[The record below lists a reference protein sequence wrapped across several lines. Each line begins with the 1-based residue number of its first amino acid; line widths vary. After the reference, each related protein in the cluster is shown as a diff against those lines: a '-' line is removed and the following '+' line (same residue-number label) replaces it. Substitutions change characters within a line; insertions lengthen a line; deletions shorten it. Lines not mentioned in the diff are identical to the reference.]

1 MKIYFTPEHFMDRKK
16 LSVLFI
22 ICMAN
27 SLIYTLPYL
36 QSTYYD
42 SMMAAYGFTHVQ
54 MGSLVS
60 AYGSFNIL
68 SNFFGGVAAD
78 LFDTKKL
85 FVFSMIA
92 TGLSGLYSA
101 TLPSYPVML
110 ALNIFWSVSTTLTF
124 WSAMIKAVKNLADGA
139 HQGRVFGFKETLCC
153 IITFVFSMS
162 ALAVFRFTGEDFVLL
177 LVLYS
182 AMHILVGLLVA
193 VFMPPLPPQ
202 GNTDVAQLI
211 KGIGAVIRL
220 KGVWLIGMTIFFTQL
235 VAIIFG
241 RFTPFLTNI
250 GGLSASTVALITIVA
265 TNGFANIGSLS
276 GGRISDAMGSPAKFI
291 ACVMAVIAVITVGF
305 MFIPW
310 GSGTVWLCVAVAVVF
325 RILNGALRSV
335 QFATM
340 AQVDIP
346 PQLIGT
352 ASGIISI
359 IGYMPD
365 IFGYTLCGMA
375 MENFPPIAAYRVI
388 FTGLVICCLMGM
400 AVSVTLHRYAK
411 IFKA

>member
-1 MKIYFTPEHFMDRKK
+1 MDKKK

-27 SLIYTLPYL
+27 SLIYTLPYM
-36 QSTYYD
+36 QTTYYD
-42 SMMAAYGFTHVQ
+42 SMQAAYGFTHIQ

-60 AYGSFNIL
+60 AYGAFNIL

-101 TLPSYPVML
+101 ALPSYPVML

-124 WSAMIKAVKNLADGA
+124 WSAMIKAVKSLADDA
-139 HQGRVFGFKETLCC
+139 HQGQIFGLKETICC
-153 IITFVFSMS
+153 IITFVFSVV
-162 ALAVFRFTGEDFVLL
+162 ALAIFRIAEENFILL
-177 LVLYS
+177 LVFYS
-182 AMHILVGLLVA
+182 LMHILIGILVA

-202 GNTDVAQLI
+202 GNADVAELL
-211 KGIGAVIRL
+211 KGIGDVLRL
-220 KGVWLIGMTIFFTQL
+220 KGVWLIGMTIFFTQMA
-235 VAIIFG
+235 AIIFG

-250 GGLSASTVALITIVA
+250 GGLSASTVAFITIVA

-276 GGRISDAMGSPAKFI
+276 GGKISDAIGSPAKFI
-291 ACVMAVIAVITVGF
+291 AFVMAIIVMITTAFLFVN
-305 MFIPW
+305 W
-310 GSGTVWLCVAVAVVF
+310 GRETVWICVAVAVIF

-340 AQVDIP
+340 SQVDIP
-346 PQLIGT
+346 PHLIGT

-375 MENFPPIAAYRVI
+375 MEKFSPVTSYRVI
-388 FTGLVICCLMGM
+388 FTGLILCCLMGM
-400 AVSVTLHRYAK
+400 LVSITLHRYSK
-411 IFKA
+411 RNKT

>member
-1 MKIYFTPEHFMDRKK
+1 MDRKK

-42 SMMAAYGFTHVQ
+42 SMQAAYGFTHMQ

-60 AYGSFNIL
+60 AYGIFNIFA
-68 SNFFGGVAAD
+68 NFFGGVAAD
-78 LFDTKKL
+78 AFDTKKL

-139 HQGRVFGFKETLCC
+139 HQGQVFGFKETMCC
-153 IITFVFSMS
+153 VITLFFSMT
-162 ALAVFRFTGEDFVLL
+162 ALAVFRLTGENFIIL

-182 AMHILVGLLVA
+182 VMHIVVGILVA
-193 VFMPPLPPQ
+193 IFMPELPPQ
-202 GNTDVAQLI
+202 GKPEIAGLV
-211 KGIGAVIRL
+211 KEIGDVIRL
-220 KGVWLIGMTIFFTQL
+220 KGVWLIGMTIFFTQMA
-235 VAIIFG
+235 AIIFG
-241 RFTPFLTNI
+241 RFTPFLTGV
-250 GGLSASTVALITIVA
+250 GGLSASAVALITIISA
-265 TNGFANIGSLS
+265 NGFANIGSMS
-276 GGRISDAMGSPAKFI
+276 GGKISDIMGSPAKFI
-291 ACVMAVIAVITVGF
+291 ACVLGVTATVTVVF
-305 MFIPW
+305 LFIPW
-310 GSGTVWLCVAVAVVF
+310 GPETVWLCVAVSVIF

-340 AQVDIP
+340 SQVNIP
-346 PQLIGT
+346 AHLIGT

-375 MENFPPIAAYRVI
+375 MENYAPVIAYRII
-388 FTGLVICCLMGM
+388 FSGLIVCCLMGM
-400 AVSVTLHRYAK
+400 AVSLALHRYSKTEK
-411 IFKA
+411 I

>member
-1 MKIYFTPEHFMDRKK
+1 MDKKK

-27 SLIYTLPYL
+27 SLIYTLPYI

-42 SMMAAYGFTHVQ
+42 SMQAAYGFTHVQ
-54 MGSLVS
+54 MGNLVS
-60 AYGSFNIL
+60 AYGIFNIF

-78 LFDTKKL
+78 AFDTKKL

-92 TGLSGLYSA
+92 TGVSGLYSA

-110 ALNIFWSVSTTLTF
+110 AINVFWSVSTTLTF
-124 WSAMIKAVKNLADGA
+124 WSAMIKAVKNLADDA
-139 HQGRVFGFKETLCC
+139 HQGQVFGFKETICC
-153 IITFVFSMS
+153 IITFVFSMA
-162 ALAVFRFTGEDFVLL
+162 ALAVFRLTGENFVIL

-182 AMHILVGLLVA
+182 VMHILIGVLVA
-193 VFMPPLPPQ
+193 IFMPSLPPE
-202 GNTDVAQLI
+202 GKPQLYGLV

-220 KGVWLIGMTIFFTQL
+220 KGVWLIGMTIFFTQFA
-235 VAIIFG
+235 AIIFG
-241 RFTPFLTNI
+241 RFTPFLTGI
-250 GGLSASTVALITIVA
+250 GGLSASTVAFITIVA
-265 TNGFANIGSLS
+265 ANGFANIGSLS
-276 GGRISDAMGSPAKFI
+276 GGKISDAMGSPSKFI
-291 ACVMAVIAVITVGF
+291 ACVLGVTALITVAF
-305 MFIPW
+305 LFIPW
-310 GSGTVWLCVAVAVVF
+310 GSETVWLCVLVAVVF

-340 AQVDIP
+340 SQVNIP

-359 IGYMPD
+359 IGYLPD

-375 MENFPPIAAYRVI
+375 MEKFRPIIAYKII
-388 FTGLVICCLMGM
+388 FTGLVVCCLVGM
-400 AVSVTLHRYAK
+400 MISLTLHRYSKHSRNTVAG
-411 IFKA
+411 I

>member
-1 MKIYFTPEHFMDRKK
+1 MDKKK

-27 SLIYTLPYL
+27 SLIYTLPYM

-42 SMMAAYGFTHVQ
+42 SMQAAYGFTHVQ

-60 AYGSFNIL
+60 AYGAFNIL

-124 WSAMIKAVKNLADGA
+124 WSAMIKAVKSLADDT
-139 HQGRVFGFKETLCC
+139 HQGRIFGLKETVCC
-153 IITFVFSMS
+153 IITFVFSIL
-162 ALAVFRFTGEDFVLL
+162 ALAVFRLAGENFVLL
-177 LVLYS
+177 LVFYS
-182 AMHILVGLLVA
+182 SMHIIIGILVA
-193 VFMPPLPPQ
+193 VFMPALPPQ
-202 GNTDVAQLI
+202 GAANVAELV
-211 KGIGAVIRL
+211 KGIGAVLRL

-241 RFTPFLTNI
+241 RFTPFLTNV

-276 GGRISDAMGSPAKFI
+276 GGRISDAIGSPAKFI
-291 ACVMAVIAVITVGF
+291 ACVMAVIALITTAF
-305 MFIPW
+305 MFVNW
-310 GSGTVWLCVAVAVVF
+310 GSETVWLCVAVAVVL

-340 AQVDIP
+340 SQVDIP
-346 PQLIGT
+346 PHLIGT

-359 IGYMPD
+359 IGYLPD

-375 MENFPPIAAYRVI
+375 MESFAPVTAYRVI
-388 FTGLVICCLMGM
+388 FTGLVLCCIMGM
-400 AVSVTLHRYAK
+400 AVSITLHRYYIRNK
-411 IFKA
+411 T